1 MPHSVRTA
9 SCVPCHIRMTT
20 ANASPSYRSRF
31 GFTLIETL
39 IVLAVLAILL
49 GTLGPVVARRIS
61 HSRVNGAA
69 HVLAGNLESALS
81 LAARQR
87 RPVRVTVDA
96 AQRSVLI
103 ADRASGQTIARHSYG
118 PASEYKVETLSSS
131 PASIDILPHG
141 VATSAAT
148 LTVGIGGYSRRV
160 TLTRAGLVRLQP

>member
-1 MPHSVRTA
+1 ML
-9 SCVPCHIRMTT
+9 TT
-20 ANASPSYRSRF
+20 LPSPSHRSRF

-39 IVLAVLAILL
+39 ITLAVLAILV
-49 GTLGPVVARRIS
+49 GAVAPMVSRQVS

-69 HVLAGNLESALS
+69 QVIAGDLEQALS

-87 RPVRVTVDA
+87 RPVRVSVDP

-103 ADRASGQTIARHSYG
+103 ADRVTGQTIARHAYG
-118 PASEYKVETLSSS
+118 SASDYKLEALSSS

-148 LTVGIGGYSRRV
+148 LTVAIGGYSRRV
-160 TLTRAGLVRLQP
+160 TLTRAGQVRVQP

>member
-1 MPHSVRTA
+1 
-9 SCVPCHIRMTT
+9 MTT
-20 ANASPSYRSRF
+20 ENASPSYRSRF

-39 IVLAVLAILL
+39 IMLAVMAILAGAL
-49 GTLGPVVARRIS
+49 APVVARRIS

-69 HVLAGNLESALS
+69 QVLVGDLEMALS

-96 AQRSVLI
+96 TQRSVLI
-103 ADRASGQTIARHSYG
+103 ADRASGQTIARHAYG

-148 LTVGIGGYSRRV
+148 LTVGIGDYSRRV

>member
-1 MPHSVRTA
+1 
-9 SCVPCHIRMTT
+9 MTT
-20 ANASPSYRSRF
+20 ANASPSYRSRV

-39 IVLAVLAILL
+39 IVLAVMAIMAGALA
-49 GTLGPVVARRIS
+49 PVVARHIT

-69 HVLAGNLESALS
+69 QVVVGDLEMALS
-81 LAARQR
+81 VAARQR

-96 AQRSVLI
+96 AQLSVLI
-103 ADRASGQTIARHSYG
+103 ADRASGQTIARHAYG
-118 PASEYKVETLSSS
+118 PATEYKLETLSSS